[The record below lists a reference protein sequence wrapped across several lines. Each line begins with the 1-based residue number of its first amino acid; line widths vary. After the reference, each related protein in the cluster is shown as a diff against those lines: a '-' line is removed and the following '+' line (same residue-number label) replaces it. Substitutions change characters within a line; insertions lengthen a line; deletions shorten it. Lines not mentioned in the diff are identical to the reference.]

1 MIPAPRI
8 SAGTLKAVGLAIAV
22 ASFLAAGFW
31 GGYRWQAGNVAEA
44 EQARDKAQGERDQW
58 EQNAKSYF
66 GAIEQQKAATAAAQE
81 AEAEQKAKAAKAIAA
96 ANAERDR
103 YERRLAQI
111 AAGVEKDK
119 TDPTCKAELERPV
132 CGAPWH

>member
-1 MIPAPRI
+1 MIPALPI

-66 GAIEQQKAATAAAQE
+66 GAIEQQKAATAAAVK
-81 AEAEQKAKAAKAIAA
+81 AEAAQKAKAERAVAEAKAAH
-96 ANAERDR
+96 DK
-103 YERRLAQI
+103 YEKRLAQI
-111 AAGVEKDK
+111 GAGIERDK
-119 TDPTCKAELERPV
+119 LNPTCKAELERKV
-132 CGAPWH
+132 CGSPWE